1 MASESVINSPDK
13 ALIGASGEHLV
24 LSRLLGRGLLAAQ
37 APRGAR
43 KADILVNF
51 IDGGE
56 PFLVQVKTSDKGGG
70 WAMNVKHESITDAD
84 LFYCFVDIKPAHPTV
99 HVVPAAVVAQV
110 LSEEHADWLATPGRH
125 GQAHNDNPM
134 RRIRSITPVRPHDWM
149 DSYLENWDQMTKRRG

>member
-84 LFYCFVDIKPAHPTV
+84 LFYCFVDIKPAAAYV
-99 HVVPAAVVAQV
+99 GWLDQAVVVNQVPAASGARYQGENYAGKFE
-110 LSEEHADWLATPGRH
+110 LWDHGKEMTFTMPGGKPMTCAPEETG
-125 GQAHNDNPM
+125 
-134 RRIRSITPVRPHDWM
+134 
-149 DSYLENWDQMTKRRG
+149 